1 MKPMKAKCAN
11 CGDIVEV
18 SHYCEFKSCKCG
30 AISLDYGDGYYSRMV
45 GAPENFDREFDKEQG
60 IDDRFGAFRKLKKP
74 KEFDSNTDF
83 YTVESVK
90 TKKGFDKWHKNNS
103 RCPGEATAFKREFRS
118 WDHMKQRCL
127 NKNNDAYHR
136 YGGRGIK
143 VCDRWLGDN
152 GFHNFLKDMGPRP
165 EGCSL
170 DRIDNDGDYSP
181 ENCRWANQSLQS
193 YNQDSPSNSTRSIG
207 VSLTYTKSGK
217 EIYTAHIT
225 KDYKLY
231 RKTFDNYMDALIWR
245 AEKEVE
251 FFGEESLQADK
262 KIALIVKWGRER
274 GITNPDKQLIKVV
287 EEVAE
292 IGREIVRGRYN
303 TDEIMDSLGDSMI
316 TIFILSDILGFD
328 PVEMYYKAYDV
339 IKNRKGN
346 IIDGT
351 FVKEEK

>member
-1 MKPMKAKCAN
+1 
-11 CGDIVEV
+11 
-18 SHYCEFKSCKCG
+18 
-30 AISLDYGDGYYSRMV
+30 
-45 GAPENFDREFDKEQG
+45 
-60 IDDRFGAFRKLKKP
+60 
-74 KEFDSNTDF
+74 
-83 YTVESVK
+83 
-90 TKKGFDKWHKNNS
+90 
-103 RCPGEATAFKREFRS
+103 
-118 WDHMKQRCL
+118 MKQRCL
-127 NKNNDAYHR
+127 NKNNERYAR

-143 VCDRWLGDN
+143 VCDRWLGDD

-193 YNQDSPSNSTRSIG
+193 YNQESPNNSTRSIG

-217 EIYTAHIT
+217 EIYIAHIT

-251 FFGEESLQADK
+251 LFGEESLQADK
-262 KIALIVKWGRER
+262 KIALIIKWGRER
-274 GITNPDKQLIKVV
+274 EITNPDKQFIKVV

-292 IGREIVRGRYN
+292 IGREIVRGRYD
-303 TDEIMDSLGDSMI
+303 TDEIMDSLGDAMI
-316 TIFILSDILGFD
+316 TIFILSDVLGFD

-339 IKNRKGN
+339 IKNRKGKV
-346 IIDGT
+346 IEGS
-351 FVKEEK
+351 FVKEENA